1 MPILDYKISDE
12 LKPARGRSRSSRRQ
26 DWLSCNGKV
35 DHSWTQ
41 DGSPPDLYTIANLMT
56 MRMIYH
62 VFNRCG
68 TFHSGQDLKSTAL
81 QVCLRALDRG
91 GQPLH
96 RPPLLFLLLLLPLS
110 LLLLLLHHDLGH
122 TLVPASSLLNEHHV
136 KVPEVARVLL
146 GLHPLD
152 KLRVEA
158 EVVPDAVLP
167 TVIRGREEWEIG
179 AGKTR
184 SLDDLNDSKRQK
196 IYILYFLW
204 DCFCF

>member
-1 MPILDYKISDE
+1 
-12 LKPARGRSRSSRRQ
+12 
-26 DWLSCNGKV
+26 
-35 DHSWTQ
+35 
-41 DGSPPDLYTIANLMT
+41 

-81 QVCLRALDRG
+81 QVCLRDRG

-96 RPPLLFLLLLLPLS
+96 RPSFLLFLFLLPFSL

-122 TLVPASSLLNEHHV
+122 PLVTAFSLLNEHHV
-136 KVPEVARVLL
+136 KVPEVACVLL

-167 TVIRGREEWEIG
+167 TVVRGREEWEVG
-179 AGKTR
+179 AKNMLLR
-184 SLDDLNDSKRQK
+184 EFNDSGS
-196 IYILYFLW
+196 
-204 DCFCF
+204 